1 MVKKKNIYLFEL
13 SDVFANQVY
22 LPYSSG
28 VVWSYLK
35 TNSTIQKNYQL
46 KDWFF
51 ARDKASNIIKKI
63 EDPDILL
70 FSSFMWNWNLNCEIA
85 KAIKEKYPKCLM
97 ICGGQHQPLPDR
109 NKDFFKQY
117 PYLDILIHHE
127 GELTLEEILLKPDTL
142 KKYKRTNFKYR

>member
-51 ARDKASNIIKKI
+51 ARDKASHIIKK
-63 EDPDILL
+63 
-70 FSSFMWNWNLNCEIA
+70 N
-85 KAIKEKYPKCLM
+85 
-97 ICGGQHQPLPDR
+97 
-109 NKDFFKQY
+109 
-117 PYLDILIHHE
+117 
-127 GELTLEEILLKPDTL
+127 
-142 KKYKRTNFKYR
+142 

>member
-1 MVKKKNIYLFEL
+1 MKNIYLFEL

-35 TNSTIQKNYQL
+35 NNPTIQKNYKL

-51 ARDKASNIIKKI
+51 VRDDASNIIKKI
-63 EDPDILL
+63 ENPFILL

-85 KAIKEKYPKCLM
+85 RTIKKKYPKCL
-97 ICGGQHQPLPDR
+97 IIYGGQHQPLSDR
-109 NKDFFKQY
+109 SQGFFKQY
-117 PYLDILIHHE
+117 PYVDVLIHHE
-127 GELTLEEILLKPDTL
+127 GELTLEEILLKPDNLKDIEGLTL
-142 KKYKRTNFKYR
+142 NINNK